1 MDGTEMLGAFCSPT
15 GATSPP
21 ARGAKAYLAQKRR
34 TSSSIASTTEL
45 ESAPPPP
52 PQPSPEV
59 KAQLE
64 ELKAERDQ
72 LKAKLA
78 TPPASSGFMEELA
91 AATAIPSVPTS
102 QRP

>member
-1 MDGTEMLGAFCSPT
+1 MGGGASKTADGALAKPADGAL
-15 GATSPP
+15 A
-21 ARGAKAYLAQKRR
+21 ALKADPLKA
-34 TSSSIASTTEL
+34 AL
-45 ESAPPPP
+45 
-52 PQPSPEV
+52 

-64 ELKAERDQ
+64 ELKAERDL